1 MKIAYISTYRDNTIA
16 GRAAMQYILACEA
29 AGLDVVCRPVSLG
42 AIPQDQEP
50 CPVAHLEQKDVQNV
64 DVIIQHVLPQFYQY
78 KRGVKN
84 IGFLEWSTSNFN
96 RSIWAVNCNLMDE
109 IWVSCVQNREAALRS
124 GVTKPVRVIPRPCDI
139 LKFEQKHKPL
149 DIGQTQGRLVFYSIT
164 DLTRNTNISG
174 LIRAYYKRF
183 SARDDVAL
191 VLCVQSEGKSEQDIS
206 TSLQKA
212 ISDIKNSIHIY
223 KNAKQ
228 YPPISLIAQQLSSD
242 EINRIHATC
251 DVFVTTARSC
261 VWSNAAHD
269 AMGFGN
275 PIMVS
280 RCGGFIDLVGWEEEN
295 CGWLIEGQTT
305 PCFGMLETVDNLYT
319 GTEVWFDPDLVE
331 LSEFMQVAYD
341 MWKHDPQGALKSLGK
356 NGSTRAKNFSYA
368 IVGEKINQMLG
379 V

>member
-16 GRAAMQYILACEA
+16 GRAALQYILACEA

-42 AIPQDQEP
+42 AIAQDQES
-50 CPVAHLEQKDVQNV
+50 CSVAHLEQKDVQNV

-78 KRGVKN
+78 KKNVKN
-84 IGFLEWSTSNFN
+84 IGFLEWPTSNFN
-96 RSIWAVNCNLMDE
+96 RSAWAASCNLMDE

-124 GVTKPVRVIPRPCDI
+124 GVTKPVQVIPRPCDI
-139 LKFEQKHKPL
+139 LKFEQDYKLL
-149 DIGQTQGRLVFYSIT
+149 DIEQVQDKLVFYTIT
-164 DLTRNTNISG
+164 GLTRNNNISG

-183 SARDDVAL
+183 SARDDVML
-191 VLCVQSEGKSEQDIS
+191 VLCVQSEGQTEQDIS

-212 ISDIKNSIHIY
+212 IGDIKKSTHIY

-228 YPPISLIAQQLSSD
+228 YPPILLIAQQLSSE

-280 RCGGFIDLVGWEEEN
+280 RCGGFIDLMGQKEEN
-295 CGWLIEGQTT
+295 CGWLIEGQTC
-305 PCFGMLETVDNLYT
+305 PCFGMLEGVDNLFT
-319 GTEVWFDPDLVE
+319 GTEIWFDPDLIE
-331 LSEFMQVAYD
+331 LSEFMQTAYD
-341 MWKHDPQGALKSLGK
+341 MWKHDPGGALKSLGK
-356 NGSTRAKNFSYA
+356 NGSIRAKDFSYEM
-368 IVGEKINQMLG
+368 IGEKINRMLG